1 MKKALTLLA
10 AGAVLTVAAGAQAAP
25 ATSTQ
30 KLDTNVLS
38 NIKKTTGV
46 LDFTQFNASQGTLL
60 SVQVE
65 LFSDLNSKFSVE
77 NKGGS
82 ATTFTLESASS
93 VSLSSSVFSLGT
105 LTNNYSSTL
114 TKGAYDLR
122 DDYAGTSGAVVT
134 LAPQHQ
140 SVSAVFTD
148 AATLAAFTGTGSV
161 AATVSGFGTTKIT
174 ASGNVHTAATSSYG
188 AYGTVTYTF
197 AAPVPE
203 PETYA
208 MLLAG
213 LGLVGFAARRRKSA

>member
-30 KLDTNVLS
+30 VLDTNVIT

-46 LDFTQFNASQGTLL
+46 LDFTQFNTSQGTLL
-60 SVQVE
+60 SVEIQ
-65 LFSDLNSKFSVE
+65 LFSDLTSKFSVE
-77 NKGGS
+77 NKGAGS
-82 ATTFTLESASS
+82 TTFTLDSASS
-93 VSLSSSVFSLGT
+93 VSLSSSAFSLAT
-105 LTNNYSSTL
+105 LTNNYHATV
-114 TKGAYDLR
+114 TKDAYDLS
-122 DDYAGTSGAVVT
+122 DDYAGASGGVVT
-134 LAPQHQ
+134 PLSQHQ

-148 AATLAAFTGTGSV
+148 AATLAAFTGSGSV
-161 AATVSGFGTTKIT
+161 YATVSGTGSTKIT

-188 AYGTVTYTF
+188 AYGTVIYTF